1 MVFGTESGGVRV
13 RRIHYLL
20 AKEKPLS
27 SPSVPGLS
35 AVFVRYNIQRSKSI
49 SSSALKMSG
58 V

>member
-1 MVFGTESGGVRV
+1 MVFGIESGGVRV
-13 RRIHYLL
+13 RRIHCLL

-35 AVFVRYNIQRSKSI
+35 AAFVRHNIQRSKSM